1 MSALDRLQLIQNAV
15 TRLTLMYRALYGQA
29 PAYVAELLQ
38 PYLSA
43 CSLRSN
49 MLNLLSVPHTRL
61 KTPCDRAFES
71 VAPKLWNSLPLPLR
85 SAVSVD
91 SLKIR

>member
-49 MLNLLSVPHTRL
+49 MLNLLSVPRTWL
-61 KTPCDRAFES
+61 KTRSDQAFLNFGMLCLH
-71 VAPKLWNSLPLPLR
+71 PYGLLYLWTQKSDKDLP
-85 SAVSVD
+85 
-91 SLKIR
+91 I